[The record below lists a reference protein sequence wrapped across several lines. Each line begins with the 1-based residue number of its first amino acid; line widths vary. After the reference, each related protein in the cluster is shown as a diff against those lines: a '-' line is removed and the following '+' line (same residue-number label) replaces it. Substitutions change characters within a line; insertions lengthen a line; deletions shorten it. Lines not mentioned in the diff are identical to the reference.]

1 VSETRTAKEVA
12 YMTMAEA
19 RGKPLYASDGE
30 QLGDVDAVLEDIET
44 RKPEWFAIGAGLMG
58 RKRLLVPVEGSE
70 TRGDGI
76 FVRYSAEQ
84 VRSTPEV
91 EGDEISQETERRL
104 YSHYGLPYSES
115 RSATGLPERPKG
127 RGTARRGGRV
137 GTERDPA
144 HDEPTREELYQE
156 AKRLDI
162 KGRSKMNKRELLQAV
177 ERARG
182 STGRSGRPRAGRTK
196 ANPIEVQKFL
206 EGVGYPTG
214 KRALVQEAKRQGAS
228 EEVRSTLERLPD
240 EEFETPTDVSEAI
253 GNLS

>member
-1 VSETRTAKEVA
+1 MT
-12 YMTMAEA
+12 TMAGA
-19 RGKPLYASDGE
+19 RGKPLYTSDGE
-30 QLGDVDAVLEDIET
+30 QLGDIDAVLEDIET

-58 RKRLLVPVEGSE
+58 RKRLLVPVAGSE
-70 TRGDGI
+70 ARGDGI

-104 YSHYGLPYSES
+104 YSHYGLPYSE
-115 RSATGLPERPKG
+115 RQSATGLPERPK
-127 RGTARRGGRV
+127 RRETARR
-137 GTERDPA
+137 
-144 HDEPTREELYQE
+144 DEPTREELYQE

-177 ERARG
+177 ERAPG
-182 STGRSGRPRAGRTK
+182 STGRSGRPREGRAK

-228 EEVRSTLERLPD
+228 EQVRSTLERLPD

-253 GNLS
+253 GKLS

>member
-1 VSETRTAKEVA
+1 MT
-12 YMTMAEA
+12 TMAEA
-19 RGKPLYASDGE
+19 RGKVLYTSDGE

-58 RKRLLVPVEGSE
+58 RKRLLVPVAGSE
-70 TRGDGI
+70 ARGDGI

-104 YSHYGLPYSES
+104 YSHYGLPYSER
-115 RSATGLPERPKG
+115 RSATGLPGRPK
-127 RGTARRGGRV
+127 RRETARR
-137 GTERDPA
+137 
-144 HDEPTREELYQE
+144 DEPTRAELYQE
-156 AKRLDI
+156 AKTLDI

-182 STGRSGRPRAGRTK
+182 SSGRSGRPRESRAK

-214 KRALVQEAKRQGAS
+214 KRALVQEAERQGAS
-228 EEVRSTLERLPD
+228 EQVRSTLERLPD

-253 GNLS
+253 GKLS